1 MILGGLVNIIGTW
14 TRYAASFI
22 ESSEESNEA
31 RMAVVL
37 TGQFIAATA
46 QPFFLNAP
54 PKYAA
59 VWFSESSRA
68 TATTIGSMCKLE
80 LNLALLVILD
90 KFMCKILNL
99 RSHFSIFFKTY

>member
-1 MILGGLVNIIGTW
+1 MLGGIINIVGTW
-14 TRYAASFI
+14 IRYFASFI

-54 PKYAA
+54 PKFAA

-68 TATTIGSMCKLE
+68 MATTIGSLCKVSIYSPVMCL
-80 LNLALLVILD
+80 IG
-90 KFMCKILNL
+90 
-99 RSHFSIFFKTY
+99 